1 MQLFQFT
8 MLYLSILVK
17 QNYYKFPASLVE
29 TNFSTK
35 VVWTTTKKRFCSSN
49 RCWNSCFDSACW
61 NSPWQKNFQAI
72 IVGTIF
78 PTMIVATA
86 VFFLSV
92 FHSVSNFLGIQL
104 ANSLVSGSGS
114 DIPLIQDIETS
125 NSRARL
131 SQATLT
137 FFSLAEQCHTLNLR
151 CFKSNFDAVKSKFD
165 LLIE

>member
-1 MQLFQFT
+1 MFEQLPKKDFVPAIVVGT
-8 MLYLSILVK
+8 VIPTALVGTAPDK
-17 QNYYKFPASLVE
+17 IFVP
-29 TNFSTK
+29 
-35 VVWTTTKKRFCSSN
+35 
-49 RCWNSCFDSACW
+49 
-61 NSPWQKNFQAI
+61 AI